1 MTEENSGQNLET
13 LALASEIVAAYVA
26 NNSIPVSELPKLIGS
41 VQVALSD
48 LRNGSGT
55 ASADAPAEEVGKPTA
70 AQIKKSIIPDALISF
85 IDGKRYKTLKRHLS
99 GHGLDPHSYRVKFGL
114 PSDYPMVTASYSE
127 ARSQLARD
135 IGLGRPGRA
144 TA

>member
-1 MTEENSGQNLET
+1 MTEENLGQNPKT

-41 VQVALSD
+41 VQAALSN
-48 LRNGSGT
+48 LRNGSGP
-55 ASADAPAEEVGKPTA
+55 AGSDAPAEEVEKPTA
-70 AQIKKSIIPDALISF
+70 AQIKKSVTPDALISF

-99 GHGLDPHSYRVKFGL
+99 GNGLDPHSYRVKFGL
-114 PSDYPMVTASYSE
+114 PSDYPMVAASYSE

-135 IGLGRPGRA
+135 IGLGRPGRSA
-144 TA
+144 T

>member
-1 MTEENSGQNLET
+1 MTEKNPGQNPET

-26 NNSIPVSELPKLIGS
+26 NNSIPVSELPNFIGS
-41 VQVALSD
+41 VHKAL
-48 LRNGSGT
+48 LTLYSGT
-55 ASADAPAEEVGKPTA
+55 GAAGTSAPAESVEQPTA
-70 AQIKKSIIPDALISF
+70 AQIKKSITPDALISF